1 MRPTQPNNAGSMAD
15 IAFLLLIFFL
25 VTTTIESESGL
36 MRKLP
41 PDEDSSG
48 EIKRRNVLNILI
60 NNDDQ
65 LMVNLKPMEIDAL
78 PAYAAT
84 FIQNKEEKSTFPE
97 MELKDLELLGETMV
111 NKQVISLQCAT
122 HTSYG
127 SYVGVQDALASAYR
141 SARNDFSEQHFNR
154 SFDDLLEAKAIERV
168 KVVQSAIPMRISEA
182 EPFK

>member
-1 MRPTQPNNAGSMAD
+1 MRPTQPINAGSMAD

-25 VTTTIESESGL
+25 VTTTIESDSGL

-41 PDEDSSG
+41 PNEDSSG

-65 LMVNLKPMEIDAL
+65 LMVNLKPMEMDEL
-78 PAYAAT
+78 REFAAV
-84 FIQNKEEKSTFPE
+84 FIQNHDDQPPFPE
-97 MELKDLELLGETMV
+97 IETKDLPLLGEINV
-111 NKQVISLQCAT
+111 SRQVISLQCAT

-141 SARNDFSEQHFNR
+141 SARNDFSEQHFST
-154 SFDDLLEAKAIERV
+154 SFDDLLEAKAIERI